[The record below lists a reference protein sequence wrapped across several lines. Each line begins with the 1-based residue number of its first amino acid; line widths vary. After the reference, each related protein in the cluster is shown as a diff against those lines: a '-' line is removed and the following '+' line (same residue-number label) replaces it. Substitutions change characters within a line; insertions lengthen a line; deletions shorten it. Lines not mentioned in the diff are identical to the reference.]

1 MWAHSHTWQD
11 CIKLVTYVT
20 SSRLSC
26 MMRVACSFSSARS
39 VASTAIDEEGS
50 SSIELLSNLLISIKI
65 KTKLIVGTILH
76 RGYWSLTASC
86 LIVNQNIRIPPLHVK
101 QHWILQSAL

>member
-1 MWAHSHTWQD
+1 MRAHSHMRQD

-20 SSRLSC
+20 SSLLSC
-26 MMRVACSFSSARS
+26 MIQVACSFPSARS
-39 VASTAIDEEGS
+39 VASTAINEEGS
-50 SSIELLSNLLISIKI
+50 SSIELLSNLSILSKI
-65 KTKLIVGTILH
+65 KTKHIVGTIMR

-86 LIVNQNIRIPPLHVK
+86 LIVNQNIRIPLHVK